1 MAGYER
7 FIPDVVVLVP
17 GAPVTPD
24 YLPAE
29 YVALA
34 VEVES
39 RWTRKD
45 DRGSKAI
52 AYAEAGI
59 PSYWRIENT
68 KDGPVVHVYELPV
81 GVDVYS
87 LVASVRPGER
97 RTVERPFRITI
108 EPSQLAEDLAGQ
120 TP

>member
-17 GAPVTPD
+17 GAPVAPD

-39 RWTRKD
+39 RSTRKD
-45 DRGSKAI
+45 DRGTKFL

-59 PSYWRIENT
+59 PSYWRIEQA
-68 KDGPVVHVYELPV
+68 KEGLIVHIYELPE
-81 GVDVYS
+81 GADVYA
-87 LVASVRPGER
+87 LVASVRPGDQY
-97 RTVERPFRITI
+97 TVERPFRITI
-108 EPSQLAEDLAGQ
+108 DPSRLAEDLA
-120 TP
+120 